1 MWSILSGMLPA
12 GDQKLVQI
20 LDVALADS
28 AQRSGDWLVC
38 HPGCTQCCIGVFS
51 INQLDAERLRSGLDE
66 LARNDPARAAALVER
81 VQSSIE
87 RLALSFPGDPVTGL
101 LDTSDEAQAQFEE
114 FANDEPCP
122 VLDPV
127 TGLCD
132 LYAYR
137 PVACRVFGPPV
148 RSRSGPEDGLGI
160 CELCYHG
167 ATGEQ
172 IAACEM
178 VVDPDGLETQL
189 LRELAKDSSAR
200 RSENTSGDEQKLT
213 LVPFALAQR
222 DPHEC
227 R

>member
-1 MWSILSGMLPA
+1 MLPA

-20 LDVALADS
+20 LDVALAD
-28 AQRSGDWLVC
+28 AARRSGDWLVC
-38 HPGCTQCCIGVFS
+38 HPGCTQCCTGVFS
-51 INQLDAERLRSGLDE
+51 IHQLDAERLRTGLDE
-66 LARNDPARAAALVER
+66 LTRNDPARAAALLQR
-81 VQSSIE
+81 VHASID
-87 RLALSFPGDPVTGL
+87 RLSPNFPGDSVTGL
-101 LDTSDEAQAQFEE
+101 LDTSDEAQARFEE
-114 FANDEPCP
+114 FANDEHCA

-167 ATGEQ
+167 ATAEE
-172 IAACEM
+172 IAGCEM
-178 VVDPDGLETQL
+178 VVDPDGIEAQL
-189 LRELAKDSSAR
+189 LRELAEGSSAPG
-200 RSENTSGDEQKLT
+200 SEDTSGDEQKLT
-213 LVPFALAQR
+213 LVAFALARR
-222 DPHEC
+222 DSHEC